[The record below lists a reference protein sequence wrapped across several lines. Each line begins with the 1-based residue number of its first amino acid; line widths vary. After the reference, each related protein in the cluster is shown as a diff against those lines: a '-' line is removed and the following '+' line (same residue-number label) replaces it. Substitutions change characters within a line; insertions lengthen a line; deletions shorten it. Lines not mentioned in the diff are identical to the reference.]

1 VVLSQYGVA
10 VLCCA
15 SAVCTAG
22 HDISHG
28 MRPIYNI
35 MGLCPQHDLLWATL
49 SGREHLRFYGALK
62 GMSGESRALVTG
74 VGISL

>member
-1 VVLSQYGVA
+1 
-10 VLCCA
+10 
-15 SAVCTAG
+15 
-22 HDISHG
+22 